1 VCCSVKWLNGIDLQ
15 VRCVAVCCSVL
26 QCVAVCC
33 SALQRVTVHIQECC
47 SVNWLNNVLSQ
58 TGSTATLS
66 RCKVEGNGQT
76 GVLVSDQHTQVCMQH
91 TATHC
96 NTLQHTATHCD
107 TLQHTHRCL
116 TSIPRCVLASLFSSR
131 SFACPRVFTLHHTA
145 THCNTLQHTATRSPV
160 SFMDCSVLN
169 NVYCNILQHTA
180 PHCTTLQ
187 HTATHCN
194 TLYYSATQCTTLQHT
209 LTGIS
214 HKQFNT

>member
-76 GVLVSDQHTQVCMQH
+76 GVLVSDQHTQVCIGFPLCLSLIRLPSGFH
-91 TATHC
+91 IAPHC
-96 NTLQHTATHCD
+96 NTLQHTATHCN
-107 TLQHTHRCL
+107 TLTG
-116 TSIPRCVLASLFSSR
+116 VVYGLFS
-131 SFACPRVFTLHHTA
+131 AQQRVLQYTATHCTTLHHTA
-145 THCNTLQHTATRSPV
+145 THCNTLQHT
-160 SFMDCSVLN
+160 VLL
-169 NVYCNILQHTA
+169 CNTMH
-180 PHCTTLQ
+180 
-187 HTATHCN
+187 HTATH
-194 TLYYSATQCTTLQHT
+194 THRYLSQTV
-209 LTGIS
+209 
-214 HKQFNT
+214 